1 MKDERK
7 VQNIIDRELDVRAGD
22 RTYNRMR
29 QIVLDAHE
37 SSKQKPSAARLTIT
51 RRLTMR
57 KQMIKFA
64 AAGVIIAVVILGL
77 FEIIDTDNRSGI
89 VLADVVRKV
98 ETSRGVIYRETHV
111 NNDPKSISDHTI
123 IHLSPTKY
131 RSEGYQSGELWI
143 TMYEDR
149 EERKR
154 VVLLHKQKGY
164 VKEEMK
170 LTEEDQRILTN
181 LMNPAKWVE
190 NFQSCDYRELGQKT
204 IEGVLF
210 EGFETADPAFIGV
223 DVPPELELKIDS
235 LVAHLWVSVE
245 TGYPV
250 LLEDEATISGKT
262 SFESFDQFQ
271 WDVDLEPSEP
281 NIPPDYEQM

>member
-7 VQNIIDRELDVRAGD
+7 LQNIIDRELDVRAGD

-57 KQMIKFA
+57 KQMTKFA
-64 AAGVIIAVVILGL
+64 AAGVIIVVVVILGL
-77 FEIIDTDNRSGI
+77 FEIINTDNKSGV

-98 ETSRGVIYRETHV
+98 ETSRGVIYCETHA
-111 NNDPKSISDHTI
+111 NNNPKSISNHTI
-123 IHLSPTKY
+123 VHLSPTKY
-131 RSEGYQSGELWI
+131 RSEGYRSGELWI

-154 VVLLHKQKGY
+154 VVLLHEQKAY
-164 VKEEMK
+164 VKEVMK
-170 LTEEDQRILTN
+170 LTEDDQRILTN

-190 NFQSCDYRELGQKT
+190 NFQSCDYSELGQKT
-204 IEGVLF
+204 IEGVLC
-210 EGFETADPAFIGV
+210 EGFETTDLAFHGE
-223 DVPPELELKIDS
+223 DVPPELSIDRI
-235 LVAHLWVSVE
+235 VAHLWVSVE

-250 LLEDEATISGKT
+250 LLEAEFEGKFSGKT
-262 SFESFDQFQ
+262 SFDQLQ
-271 WDVDLEPSEP
+271 WDVDLEPSVFEP